1 MDRVVSARFPYVPL
15 RLVVGQQVIEVE
27 AFLDT
32 GFDGAVVMPRG
43 LVSSGNRPTS
53 YLRWT
58 LPDNSVVSAPAYP
71 GTAEIGHLGSFPVL
85 VTVLADEPLVGRG
98 LTDRFRDILGDG
110 SAVIV
115 EP

>member
-1 MDRVVSARFPYVPL
+1 MDRVGSARFPYVPI

-32 GFDGAVVMPRG
+32 GFDGDVVMPRG
-43 LVSSGNRPTS
+43 SVRRGTRRTS
-53 YLRWT
+53 YLYWT

-71 GTAEIGHLGSFPVL
+71 GTVEIGRLGSFPVL
-85 VTVLADEPLVGRG
+85 VTVLGDEPIIGRR
-98 LTDRFRDILGDG
+98 LTDRFRVILDHG